1 MAPILPP
8 VLWSALLAAPVSGHD
23 AVWTDADPG
32 HLLRADASAWDRA
45 PAATWG
51 PAPYRTGFRALW
63 SAAGLHLR
71 FDAEDDD
78 PWFTMSERDAPI
90 WEEEVVEI
98 FLDPVGD
105 GRYIEVEVNPAG
117 VVCDLRR
124 LGPGE
129 SGSDEIPVPAG
140 VMDRGFDVAGLEV
153 SVGVSVADSTADSV
167 GGWTAT
173 AFLPWR
179 GLGLAAAPE
188 PGTTMAFNVFR
199 IKRPGG
205 PEAPA
210 DGAVFAAWSPTG
222 SPSFHAPEAF
232 RPLRLRPAPD
242 PPSPK

>member
-1 MAPILPP
+1 MRRTSGKKRLGA
-8 VLWSALLAAPVSGHD
+8 VLTAVAGLSWGLAGAGARPAEASVMGANGMVVTSHPLAAQAGLRILQAGGNAFD
-23 AVWTDADPG
+23 AAVA
-32 HLLRADASAWDRA
+32 
-45 PAATWG
+45 
-51 PAPYRTGFRALW
+51 

-71 FDAEDDD
+71 FDADDD
-78 PWFTMSERDAPI
+78 APWFTMSERDAPI

-105 GRYIEVEVNPAG
+105 GRYVEVEVNPAG

-153 SVGVSVADSTADSV
+153 SVTESND
-167 GGWTAT
+167 GWTAT

-179 GLGLAAAPE
+179 GLDLEAPPR

-210 DGAVFAAWSPTG
+210 EGAVFAAWSPTG
-222 SPSFHAPEAF
+222 GPSFHAPDAF
-232 RPLRLRPAPD
+232 RPLRLLPAPE
-242 PPSPK
+242 PPSPR